1 MLQKTRLIFYRQT
14 FFSALYEKAANF
26 DLRLSKES
34 LTQKRNP
41 NDVTFIY
48 HHLSDSPK
56 TLVKVFPLKKK
67 KTLTLCEKVSRH
79 LLPFSSSSFTSLV
92 SVISISLSS
101 TIFTP
106 SAATGRPS
114 FTACCLKSQ
123 TLYRKPN
130 KIELEFT
137 YWRWIYLIWLCRDS
151 LKNNN
156 ESTYNF
162 ITKPVIMQH
171 LYSDRLS
178 YDITK
183 PGSTEWIIISFT
195 HPTVNLQ

>member
-1 MLQKTRLIFYRQT
+1 MSHRTIHTDIEHNIPILKVRTFPKCYRKTDIKIGHLTVQMLQKTRLIFYRQT

-48 HHLSDSPK
+48 HHLGDSPK

-114 FTACCLKSQ
+114 FTAFCLKSQ

-130 KIELEFT
+130 RTELEFT
-137 YWRWIYLIWLCRDS
+137 Y
-151 LKNNN
+151 
-156 ESTYNF
+156 
-162 ITKPVIMQH
+162 
-171 LYSDRLS
+171 
-178 YDITK
+178 
-183 PGSTEWIIISFT
+183 
-195 HPTVNLQ
+195 